1 MPVRLQKPWH
11 EISQIDGL
19 LKGQMGVYQLANATE
34 EILYIGYAGGKS
46 LYGLKGEVRAQAEM
60 VPDAAKFRVEVT
72 TAYLSRFRELM
83 MIHHA
88 DHDAYPEYNPDIKLG
103 RLSAE

>member
-1 MPVRLQKPWH
+1 MPVRLTKAWH
-11 EISQIDGL
+11 GIAEIDQV
-19 LKGQMGVYQLANATE
+19 LKGQMGVYQLANEAE

-46 LYGLKGEVRAQAEM
+46 LFGLQGEVRALAQQ
-60 VPDAAKFRVEVT
+60 VPEVAKFRAEVT

-88 DHDAYPEYNPDIKLG
+88 DHGAYPEFNPPIKLG